1 MLCFHK
7 GDDHMTFQ
15 TITLN
20 IPSRVYWRAQRAAEA
35 VRRPIERVIVETLDT
50 ALPSLNDA
58 PPETVNELA
67 AMHTLSDKNLWE
79 AARSIMPAK
88 QQARM
93 RRLSAAQQERPLKP
107 TEVRELDEL
116 MNEYGRVTLR
126 KAHAYALLH
135 KRGLY
140 SAAKQ
145 Q

>member
-1 MLCFHK
+1 
-7 GDDHMTFQ
+7 MTFQ

-35 VRRPIERVIVETLDT
+35 VRRPIEHVIVETLDT
-50 ALPSLNDA
+50 ALPSLDDA
-58 PPETVNELA
+58 PTEMIDELA
-67 AMHTLSDKNLWE
+67 AMHTLPDKKLKE
-79 AARSIMPAK
+79 VARCIMPAK
-88 QQARM
+88 QQARL

-107 TEVRELDEL
+107 AEVRELDEL

-140 SAAKQ
+140 TATNQ